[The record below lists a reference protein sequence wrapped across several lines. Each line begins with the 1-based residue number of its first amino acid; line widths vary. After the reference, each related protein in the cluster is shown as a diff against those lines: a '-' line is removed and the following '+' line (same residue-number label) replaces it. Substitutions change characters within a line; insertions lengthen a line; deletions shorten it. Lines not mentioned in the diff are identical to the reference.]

1 MSSTRF
7 MSFSAKRP
15 DPWATALT
23 VAMLLIPTATAIGLR
38 WIGPWPII
46 VALVCCIA
54 ARILLPRAVPVP
66 LAMTVCL
73 IAVAAAVL
81 VVGVVAPDLAA
92 KLYPVFMSVTM
103 LVAFAITL
111 VRPPSMI
118 ERFARIVEPDLDER
132 GVRYT
137 RKVTYVW
144 VGFFALNGLIALWT
158 VQQGDLFYWGL
169 YNGLVSYLL
178 AGILFAV
185 EFVVRQ
191 RVRARGGP
199 A

>member
-1 MSSTRF
+1 

-23 VAMLLIPTATAIGLR
+23 VVMLLIPMATAIGLR

-46 VALVCCIA
+46 VALVACIG

-66 LAMTVCL
+66 AAMTLSLLAVA
-73 IAVAAAVL
+73 IAVLAV
-81 VVGVVAPDLAA
+81 GGFAPDLAA
-92 KLYPVFMSVTM
+92 RLYPVFMSITM
-103 LVAFAITL
+103 LVAFAATL

-118 ERFARIVEPDLDER
+118 ERFARIMEPDLDAR

-137 RKVTYVW
+137 RKVTMVW
-144 VGFFALNGLIALWT
+144 VAFFALNGLVALWT
-158 VQQGDLFYWGL
+158 VQRGDLLYWGL
-169 YNGLVSYLL
+169 YNGLISYLL
-178 AGILFAV
+178 AGSLFAV
-185 EFVVRQ
+185 EFLVRQ
-191 RVRARGGP
+191 RVRSRSGA

>member
-1 MSSTRF
+1 MSLPRF

-23 VAMLLIPTATAIGLR
+23 VVMLLIPMATAIGLR

-46 VALVCCIA
+46 VALVACIG

-66 LAMTVCL
+66 AAMTL
-73 IAVAAAVL
+73 SLLAVAVAVL
-81 VVGVVAPDLAA
+81 AVGSFAPDLAA
-92 KLYPVFMSVTM
+92 RLYPVFLSITM
-103 LVAFAITL
+103 LVAFAATL

-118 ERFARIVEPDLDER
+118 ERFARIMEPDLDAR

-137 RKVTYVW
+137 RKVTMVW
-144 VGFFALNGLIALWT
+144 VAFFALNGLVALWT
-158 VQQGDLFYWGL
+158 VQRGDLLYWGL
-169 YNGLVSYLL
+169 YNGLISYLL
-178 AGILFAV
+178 AGSLFAV
-185 EFVVRQ
+185 EFLVRQ
-191 RVRARGGP
+191 RVRSRNGA

>member
-1 MSSTRF
+1 
-7 MSFSAKRP
+7 MSFSARRP

-23 VAMLLIPTATAIGLR
+23 IAMLLIPMATAIGLR

-46 VALVCCIA
+46 VALVGCIA

-66 LAMTVCL
+66 LAMTICL
-73 IAVAAAVL
+73 VAVAAGVLAV
-81 VVGVVAPDLAA
+81 GTVAPDLAA
-92 KLYPVFMSVTM
+92 RLYPVFMSVTM
-103 LVAFAITL
+103 LVAFVVTL
-111 VRPPSMI
+111 FRPPSMI
-118 ERFARIVEPDLDER
+118 ERFARIMEPDLDMR

-144 VGFFALNGLIALWT
+144 VGFFALNAIVALWT

-169 YNGLVSYLL
+169 YNGFISYLL
-178 AGILFAV
+178 AGSLFAI
-185 EFVVRQ
+185 EFTVRR
-191 RVRARGGP
+191 RVRARNGP